1 MNRKTDPPLKI
12 ALYGMDDRS
21 CKTMQHFLQGPCKGV
36 AVVVEPENA
45 DVDLL
50 DADAVNAK
58 EILQQRQQKAAG
70 RPIIAMSL
78 EGIKIDNVIYLKK
91 PVTKADLLNTIARC
105 KKLCQ
110 SIAKH
115 YPPHEETS
123 HSDKKELLNK
133 VQTQSVIPP
142 VFETVSNTVDLN
154 EQKKTAKHKTSRQLS
169 EGGFVGFLGVLPD
182 IDFSVEEQAL
192 SARYNP
198 GDYYQGYVHSAISVT
213 NDKGRVMQINCNWKP
228 MIIFP
233 KSHEIWL
240 DADEAMIRS
249 FSGIKLNKD
258 SGFSLHPAD
267 LQKQQKKLDL
277 NKFQSIEGFLWKLA
291 IWTSKGRYPDK
302 LDIEKPVY
310 LSRWPNFTRLVITP
324 HALRITAL
332 LIQQPQPLLHV
343 AKVLNIKPQYVF
355 VFISAC
361 MAIGIAGQAV
371 RRSDHLIAAEK
382 PEKTKKSGL
391 FQKIM
396 TKLRMAK

>member
-1 MNRKTDPPLKI
+1 MKRKTEQPLKI

-50 DADAVNAK
+50 DADAVKAK
-58 EILQQRQQKAAG
+58 EILQQRQQAAD

-78 EGIKIDNVIYLKK
+78 EVVTIDKVIYLKK
-91 PVTKADLLNTIARC
+91 PVTKADLLNTISQC
-105 KKLCQ
+105 KKICQ
-110 SIAKH
+110 SAAKQN
-115 YPPHEETS
+115 PPYEQAS
-123 HSDKKELLNK
+123 GFNKKEPLHK
-133 VQTQSVIPP
+133 VQSKPVIPP
-142 VFETVSNTVDLN
+142 VSETGSNIVDSN
-154 EQKKTAKHKTSRQLS
+154 EQKKTAKHKTSRQLT
-169 EGGFVGFLGVLPD
+169 EGGFINFLGIVPD
-182 IDFSVEEQAL
+182 VDFSVEEQAL
-192 SARYNP
+192 GARYNP
-198 GDYYQGYVHSAISVT
+198 GDYYQGYVHSAITVANS
-213 NDKGRVMQINCNWKP
+213 KGRVMQMNCNWKP

-233 KSHEIWL
+233 KSHEIWV
-240 DADEAMIRS
+240 DADETMIRS
-249 FSGIKLNKD
+249 FAGIKLNKD

-267 LQKQQKKLDL
+267 LQKQKKLDL
-277 NKFQSIEGFLWKLA
+277 NKFQSIEAFLWKLA

-343 AKVLNIKPQYVF
+343 ARVLNIKPQYVF